1 MNVLLGL
8 VIVILIGLIH
18 QKNGKVEQE
27 KMAAAWRNQM
37 QIAKE
42 DYEKKIKALE
52 LPNVTLTTE
61 RMPVAL
67 SETKRKYANVS
78 EVARAEYTDTLNIVF
93 EQCVGEYRRMAQIAD
108 KHAIDAERLI
118 KTLSIIKEPP

>member
-8 VIVILIGLIH
+8 VIVILVGLIH
-18 QKNGKVEQE
+18 QKVEQE
-27 KMAAAWRNQM
+27 KTAAAWRNQM

-93 EQCVGEYRRMAQIAD
+93 EQCVGEYRRMAQISD

-118 KTLSIIKEPP
+118 KTLPIIKEPP

>member
-8 VIVILIGLIH
+8 VIVILVGLIH

-27 KMAAAWRNQM
+27 KTAAAWRNQM

-67 SETKRKYANVS
+67 SETKPKYANVS

-118 KTLSIIKEPP
+118 KTLPIIKEPP

>member
-8 VIVILIGLIH
+8 VIVILVGLIH
-18 QKNGKVEQE
+18 QKVEQE
-27 KMAAAWRNQM
+27 KTAAAWRNQM

-61 RMPVAL
+61 RMPVVL

-118 KTLSIIKEPP
+118 KTLPIIKEPP